1 MFEFLLSTK
10 TFSQILTAYLQSPA
24 TDLGYIPVP
33 VPPSISLPEDQV
45 LQDFVPVAGVP
56 TVRPVYSALLRAH
69 GPVIV
74 KLGCSHD
81 VDHEASR

>member
-1 MFEFLLSTK
+1 MFEFL
-10 TFSQILTAYLQSPA
+10 QILTAYLQSPA

-33 VPPSISLPEDQV
+33 VPPSISLPDGQV
-45 LQDFVPVAGVP
+45 LRDFVPVAGVP
-56 TVRPVYSALLRAH
+56 TGRPVYSALLQDY